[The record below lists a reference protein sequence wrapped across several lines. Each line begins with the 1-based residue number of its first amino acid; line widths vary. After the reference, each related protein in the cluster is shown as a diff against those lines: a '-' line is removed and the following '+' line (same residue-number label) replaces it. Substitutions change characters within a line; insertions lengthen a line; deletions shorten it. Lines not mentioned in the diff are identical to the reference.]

1 MRISPIDIRATCGY
15 CVRQKTYVLFPGQ
28 ASMDTARDVTQL
40 LSLWSGGDRAA
51 LEPLME
57 AVYGELRHLAH
68 SYLRRERPGNTLQS
82 TALVHEAYLRLI
94 DQKSVTWQNR
104 AHFFGI
110 AASMMRRILVDHA
123 RSRKAS
129 KRGAGVSV
137 LTLDDAVAG
146 SGPRDLN
153 LIVLD
158 QALEHLAR
166 IDSQQS
172 RIVELRFFAGLS
184 IDDTAEVLKISPAT
198 IKREWAIAKAWLYR
212 EMTV

>member
-1 MRISPIDIRATCGY
+1 
-15 CVRQKTYVLFPGQ
+15 
-28 ASMDTARDVTQL
+28 MDTARDVTQL
-40 LSLWSGGDRAA
+40 LSLWSGGDRSA

-110 AASMMRRILVDHA
+110 AANMMRRILVDHA

-129 KRGAGVSV
+129 KRGAGISI

-158 QALEHLAR
+158 QALEHLAE
-166 IDSQQS
+166 IDTQQS

-184 IDDTAEVLKISPAT
+184 IEDTAEVLKISPAT
-198 IKREWAIAKAWLYR
+198 VKREWAIAKAWLYR